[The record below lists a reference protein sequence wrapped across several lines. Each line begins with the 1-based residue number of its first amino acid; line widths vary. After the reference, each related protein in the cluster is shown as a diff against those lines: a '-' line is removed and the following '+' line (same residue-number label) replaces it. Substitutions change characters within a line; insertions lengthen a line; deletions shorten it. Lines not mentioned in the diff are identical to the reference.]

1 MRPAALVAVAPV
13 AAPSPDHAAHPA
25 AARQRPRAMPSAAAA
40 LARWPLPAL
49 LGWLAAW
56 SAFAAL
62 RPLSAPLALALGSA
76 AGAGCACFA
85 TTRMRRALVALGFP
99 LSLVASGAATGL
111 PAWAWLMPLALL
123 AAAYP
128 RATWRDAPLFPTPA
142 GALDG
147 LAAAV
152 PLPPGASVL
161 DAGCGLGHGLAAL
174 RRAYPDARL
183 QGVEYSTP
191 LAALAALRCRRAP
204 LRAAVRR
211 GDMWAAD
218 WGGHALVYL
227 FQRPESLP
235 RAVAKARRELA
246 DGAWLAS
253 LEFEAAELE
262 PQAVLR
268 RAGERP
274 LWLYRAPFVE
284 RRAPAAA
291 PRPSGR
297 RRRR

>member
-1 MRPAALVAVAPV
+1 MRPAPLVAAASLAAFPPDPAPAA
-13 AAPSPDHAAHPA
+13 AAPSR
-25 AARQRPRAMPSAAAA
+25 ARRWAA
-40 LARWPLPAL
+40 LSPIARWPLPAL

-56 SAFAAL
+56 AAFAAL

-76 AGAGCACFA
+76 LGIGCACVA
-85 TTRMRRALVALGFP
+85 TTPMRRALVALGFP
-99 LSLVASGAATGL
+99 LSLAASGAAAGL
-111 PAWAWLMPLALL
+111 PAWAWLLPLALL

-128 RATWRDAPLFPTPA
+128 RAAWRDAPLFPTPA

-147 LAAAV
+147 LAGAV
-152 PLPPGASVL
+152 PLPPGARVL

-174 RRAYPDARL
+174 RRAYPEARL
-183 QGVEYSTP
+183 EGVETSAP

-218 WGGHALVYL
+218 WGGRSLVYL

-235 RAVAKARRELA
+235 HAVAKARRELA

-268 RAGERP
+268 RPGERP

-284 RRAPAAA
+284 RPGPAAA
-291 PRPSGR
+291 SRPSGR

>member
-1 MRPAALVAVAPV
+1 MRPASLVAVASGPRR
-13 AAPSPDHAAHPA
+13 AAPSGVGAPIAG
-25 AARQRPRAMPSAAAA
+25 PRAAWARAT

-62 RPLSAPLALALGSA
+62 RPLSAPLAVAMGCALGLGFAIPA
-76 AGAGCACFA
+76 A
-85 TTRMRRALVALGFP
+85 TRMRRALVALGFP
-99 LSLVASGAATGL
+99 LSLLASGAAAGV
-111 PAWAWLMPLALL
+111 PAWGWLLPLALL

-128 RATWRDAPLFPTPA
+128 RSAWRDAPLFPTPA

-147 LAAAV
+147 LAGAA
-152 PLPPGASVL
+152 PLPPGARVL

-174 RRAYPDARL
+174 RRAYPHARL
-183 QGVEYSTP
+183 EGVESSAP
-191 LAALAALRCRRAP
+191 IAWAAAWRCRRAP
-204 LRAAVRR
+204 LHAAVRR

-218 WGGHALVYL
+218 WRPHALVYL

-235 RAVAKARRELA
+235 RAVAKARAELA

-253 LEFEAAELE
+253 LEFEATGLE

-268 RAGERP
+268 GADGRP
-274 LWLYRAPFVE
+274 LWLYRAPFVS
-284 RRAPAAA
+284 RTADGPVPDAA
-291 PRPSGR
+291 R
-297 RRRR
+297 RRRRR

>member
-1 MRPAALVAVAPV
+1 M
-13 AAPSPDHAAHPA
+13 
-25 AARQRPRAMPSAAAA
+25 

-62 RPLSAPLALALGSA
+62 RPLSAPLALALGCA
-76 AGAGCACFA
+76 AGLGCACLA
-85 TTRMRRALVALGFP
+85 PTPMRRALVALGFP
-99 LSLVASGAATGL
+99 LSLVASGAAAGL
-111 PAWAWLMPLALL
+111 AAWAWLLPLGLL

-128 RATWRDAPLFPTPA
+128 GAAWRDAPLFPTPS

-147 LAAAV
+147 LAGAA
-152 PLPPGASVL
+152 PLPPGARVL

-174 RRAYPDARL
+174 RRAYPEARL
-183 QGVEYSTP
+183 EGVEYSAP
-191 LAALAALRCRRAP
+191 LAALATLRCRRAP

-218 WGGHALVYL
+218 WSGHALVYL

-235 RAVAKARRELA
+235 RAVAKARRELP

-262 PQAVLR
+262 PQAVLCG
-268 RAGERP
+268 AGERR
-274 LWLYRAPFVE
+274 LWLYRAPFAE
-284 RRAPAAA
+284 PRTTAAA
-291 PRPSGR
+291 PRAGR

>member
-1 MRPAALVAVAPV
+1 MRTAGLVA
-13 AAPSPDHAAHPA
+13 A
-25 AARQRPRAMPSAAAA
+25 AARVEGATAPPPAWARAARSG

-56 SAFAAL
+56 SAFSAL
-62 RPLSAPLALALGSA
+62 RPLSTPLAVALG
-76 AGAGCACFA
+76 GALGLGFA
-85 TTRMRRALVALGFP
+85 IPAPTRMRRALVALGFP
-99 LSLVASGAATGL
+99 LSLLASGV
-111 PAWAWLMPLALL
+111 PAWAWLLPLALL

-128 RATWRDAPLFPTPA
+128 RSAWRDAPLFPTPA

-147 LAAAV
+147 LAGAA
-152 PLPPGASVL
+152 PLSPGARVL

-174 RRAYPDARL
+174 RRAYPHARL
-183 QGVEYSTP
+183 EGVESSAP
-191 LAALAALRCRRAP
+191 IAWAAALRCRRAP

-218 WGGHALVYL
+218 WRPHALVYL

-235 RAVAKARRELA
+235 RAVAKARAELA

-253 LEFEAAELE
+253 LEFEAAGLE

-268 RAGERP
+268 GADGRP
-274 LWLYRAPFVE
+274 LWLYRAPFVA
-284 RRAPAAA
+284 RAADAPVPAAA
-291 PRPSGR
+291 R
-297 RRRR
+297 RRRRR